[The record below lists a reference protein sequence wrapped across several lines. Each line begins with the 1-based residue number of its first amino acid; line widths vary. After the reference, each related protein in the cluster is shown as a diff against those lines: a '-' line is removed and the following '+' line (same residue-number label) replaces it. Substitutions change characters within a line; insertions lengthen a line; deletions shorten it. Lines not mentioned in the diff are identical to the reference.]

1 MSIGT
6 HARKSHMPWRR
17 LGAYG
22 TSGASPLSITPA
34 STGIPRSKA
43 TEFSDCSMPTPVAL
57 LEHRPCPSH
66 LRQLALMRGKAAC
79 LGADLV
85 PMELMERRRCSS
97 PASIGTHEAKPPN
110 SATAQCL
117 RLWHFWSIAPVHHTC
132 VNRPRGKAACLGA
145 DLVPMELMERRRC
158 SSPASIGTHEAKPPN
173 SATA

>member
-57 LEHRPCPSH
+57 LERRPCSSLTSTGIPRSKATEFGANLVPMEPLEHRPCPSH

-97 PASIGTHEAKPPN
+97 PASIGTREAKPPN
-110 SATAQCL
+110 SATA
-117 RLWHFWSIAPVHHTC
+117 
-132 VNRPRGKAACLGA
+132 
-145 DLVPMELMERRRC
+145 
-158 SSPASIGTHEAKPPN
+158 
-173 SATA
+173 